1 MLVCRLRSLRPI
13 LVFQKQRSLRRFLFS
28 RNSIR
33 LYGPQ
38 MEAAFDALHAST
50 SQAKWVTVLSVYQ
63 KKAVLAKIFER
74 LADLENKLLFQ
85 GERSVVNR

>member
-1 MLVCRLRSLRPI
+1 
-13 LVFQKQRSLRRFLFS
+13 
-28 RNSIR
+28 
-33 LYGPQ
+33 

-74 LADLENKLLFQ
+74 LTDLENRLLFP
-85 GERSVVNR
+85 GERIVVNR